1 MARKRYAEQLEDLRS
16 NVLNMGD
23 LVLNRLKDAMSAM
36 VDADAETADEI
47 GAGDDKID
55 DMYISIEGDCA
66 DLLALQQP
74 VAIDLRL
81 ITSSYKIITDL
92 ERIGDKVVNLTD
104 YTQEFDAE
112 FLLDK
117 SEIVELGDFAASMI
131 DDALTYYDLQD
142 LENARGLISRDEEM
156 DRMCEENTNKILHH
170 LIKKESK
177 TLSTEEATT
186 LGHQVL
192 LELLTIRDLERVADH
207 ATNIAA
213 RTIYLVTSE
222 RDLI

>member
-1 MARKRYAEQLEDLRS
+1 MPRKRYAEQLEDLRR
-16 NVLNMGD
+16 NVLKMGD
-23 LVLNRLKDAMSAM
+23 LVLGRLKDAMTAM
-36 VDADAETADEI
+36 IEADVDRADEI
-47 GAGDDKID
+47 GAGDDRID
-55 DMYISIEGDCA
+55 DMYVSIEGDCA
-66 DLLALQQP
+66 NLLALQQP
-74 VAIDLRL
+74 VAVDLRL
-81 ITSSYKIITDL
+81 ITASYKIITDL

-117 SEIVELGDFAASMI
+117 NEIVEMSDFAGGMI

-142 LENARGLISRDEEM
+142 LENARSLIKRDEEM

-170 LIKKESK
+170 LIKKES
-177 TLSTEEATT
+177 TSLSTEEATT
-186 LGHQVL
+186 LGGQVL

-213 RTIYLVTSE
+213 RTIYLITSE
-222 RDLI
+222 RDMI